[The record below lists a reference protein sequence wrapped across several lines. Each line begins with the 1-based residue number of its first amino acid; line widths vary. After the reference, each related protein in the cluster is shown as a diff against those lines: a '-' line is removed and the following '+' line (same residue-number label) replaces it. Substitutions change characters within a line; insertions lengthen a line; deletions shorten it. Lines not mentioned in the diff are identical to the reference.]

1 MFKISLRLDD
11 LINSSNSSETKTKS
25 KLSWDYSLGKVVARF
40 EGEEGL
46 AGKEGFLIIQFISN
60 DDDDEQDDEEEA
72 PLCII
77 RFKFLPTKKTFVPT

>member
-1 MFKISLRLDD
+1 MFKISLLRLDD

-40 EGEEGL
+40 EGEGL

-60 DDDDEQDDEEEA
+60 DDDDEQDEEEEA